1 MADQGVDEVAA
12 ELYSVPPAQF
22 VAARDE
28 AVRLARKGG
37 DRDLAGRIGRL
48 RRPTMS
54 AWAVNILVR
63 AAGPQIDDMLALG
76 EELRAAQQQL
86 QGEQLRR
93 LNQRRRETI
102 GTLAR
107 RAAQLAAEAGHS
119 LNSAAVVEVEQTLV
133 AALFD
138 PECAEAV
145 RGGRLTKA
153 LQHIG
158 MGAQPLLPPGLE
170 LAGPSR
176 SSGNGGSAPVD
187 RSAPQE
193 PEPAPRSPAEP
204 DRASEGAGSEGAGSG
219 RASSGRA
226 GSERPA
232 AEVPALEDEVARRRR
247 RRELRRERELQR
259 ATIELEQ
266 AGTRLERAEQEARQ
280 AAERSALAERR
291 LAELRLERDKAVQ
304 ERDEAQRRARSAARV
319 RDDAKRRVQRL
330 TEQDESP

>member
-63 AAGPQIDDMLALG
+63 AAGPQIDDMLVLG

-93 LNQRRRETI
+93 LNQRRRETV

-107 RAAQLAAEAGHS
+107 RAAQLAAESGHS

-204 DRASEGAGSEGAGSG
+204 ARASEGAASEGAG
-219 RASSGRA
+219 SGRA

-291 LAELRLERDKAVQ
+291 LAELRLERDRAVQ

>member
-204 DRASEGAGSEGAGSG
+204 DRASEGAGSG

-280 AAERSALAERR
+280 AAERSALAERS